1 MKKNKAKPMLN
12 IRVWPFWAWCS
23 LLIVGLFVFPIAAN
37 KALTVLRPIQYS
49 SDIAPLFTQ
58 QVQYWGNDIARWAQE
73 SSVDPNLIA
82 TIMQIESCGH
92 PTVISHAGAQGLFQ
106 VMPFHFSSGEDML
119 APDTNARRS
128 TNFIRECYNYANGD
142 VGLVMACY
150 NGGPSVTYKS
160 FANWPDE
167 TKRYYVWGLGIY
179 IDAAGFSNHSDT
191 LDQWLSAGGSNLCN
205 MASAT
210 LGLQ

>member
-1 MKKNKAKPMLN
+1 MRKLN

-23 LLIVGLFVFPIAAN
+23 ILIVGLFVFPIAAN
-37 KALTVLRPIQYS
+37 KALTVIRPIQYNS
-49 SDIAPLFTQ
+49 AIAPLFTQ
-58 QVQYWGNDIARWAQE
+58 QVQYWGNDIARWAQQ
-73 SSVDPNLIA
+73 SNVDPNLIA

-119 APDTNARRS
+119 APDTNALRS

-160 FANWPDE
+160 FDAWPDE
-167 TKRYYVWGLGIY
+167 TRRYYVWGLGIY
-179 IDAAGFSNHSDT
+179 IDAAGFSKHSDT
-191 LDQWLSAGGSNLCN
+191 LDQWLTAGGSNLCN